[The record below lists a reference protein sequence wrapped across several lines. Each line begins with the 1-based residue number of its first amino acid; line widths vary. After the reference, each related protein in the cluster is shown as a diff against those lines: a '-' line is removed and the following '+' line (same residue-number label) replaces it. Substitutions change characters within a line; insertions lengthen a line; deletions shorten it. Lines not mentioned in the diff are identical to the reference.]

1 MGKDMQPLSRNARI
15 VLSVVIWLF
24 LIPLI
29 IGIWLFAWWLGLGM
43 ALLSA
48 WFTYDYIK
56 RGDLAGEIEEGLSR
70 GAGMLGKGATEALG
84 RDDPD
89 DR

>member
-29 IGIWLFAWWLGLGM
+29 IGFWLFAWWLGLGM
-43 ALLSA
+43 ALPSA

-70 GAGMLGKGATEALG
+70 GSWDARQGSNRGAGEG
-84 RDDPD
+84 R
-89 DR
+89 R